1 MEGVPRKEHDSTCRQ
16 FVWDATTE
24 DIHHDNLVPN
34 TWWAAENTQPCVRM
48 HHTCRQPKAPSK
60 NQLTLTSRNKT
71 QSQRCLQQYMDALTT
86 NKIQKGLLI
95 LLDFDASMVCPCG
108 SEVTHR
114 ARNMEGVPRKEH
126 DSTCRQFVW
135 DATTEDIH
143 HDNLV
148 PNTWWAAENTQPCVR
163 MHHTCRQPKAP
174 SKNQLTLTSRNK
186 TQSQRCLQQY
196 MDALTTNKIQKGL
209 LILLD
214 FDASMVCPCGSEVTH
229 RARNMEA
236 VPRKEHDSTCR
247 QFVWDATTEDIHHD
261 NLVPNTWWAAE
272 NTQPCV
278 RMHHTCRQSKE
289 PSKTTI
295 KVWSTFPQEHVSCI
309 FMYFRI

>member
-1 MEGVPRKEHDSTCRQ
+1 MLSAMT
-16 FVWDATTE
+16 
-24 DIHHDNLVPN
+24 IHGSIDYQKDP
-34 TWWAAENTQPCVRM
+34 
-48 HHTCRQPKAPSK
+48 
-60 NQLTLTSRNKT
+60 TS
-71 QSQRCLQQYMDALTT
+71 
-86 NKIQKGLLI
+86 
-95 LLDFDASMVCPCG
+95 
-108 SEVTHR
+108 
-114 ARNMEGVPRKEH
+114 
-126 DSTCRQFVW
+126 
-135 DATTEDIH
+135 
-143 HDNLV
+143 
-148 PNTWWAAENTQPCVR
+148 
-163 MHHTCRQPKAP
+163 
-174 SKNQLTLTSRNK
+174 
-186 TQSQRCLQQY
+186 
-196 MDALTTNKIQKGL
+196 L

-247 QFVWDATTEDIHHD
+247 QSVWDATTEDIHHD

-309 FMYFRI
+309 FMYFRPWTQTAIHSSNPGDLNKSL